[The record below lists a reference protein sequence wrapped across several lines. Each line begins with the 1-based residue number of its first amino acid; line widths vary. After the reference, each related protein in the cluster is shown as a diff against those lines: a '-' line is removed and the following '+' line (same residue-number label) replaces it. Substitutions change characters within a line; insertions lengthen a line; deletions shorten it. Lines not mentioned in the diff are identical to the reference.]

1 MTRSKPLRRSRGITS
16 PVVVV
21 FVGEKL
27 SGKEQAAQYLV
38 KKYGFH
44 GYHFSRILTDI
55 LQRLHLPV
63 SRMNQMHLVGA
74 LRERF
79 GGGVLAEVI
88 KQDILKHGYKRV
100 VLDGLRHPAEYDA
113 LKVLPGFLLVYL
125 TAPLN
130 VRYQRARQR
139 REKAGEHRLSLQ
151 DFKREEK
158 LVTEVFISKLGH
170 KAKVKVV
177 NEGSLSELYH
187 RLEEELVK
195 PYLL

>member
-1 MTRSKPLRRSRGITS
+1 MTRSQPLRRSRGTTS

-27 SGKEQAAQYLV
+27 SGKEQAAQHLV

-63 SRMNQMHLVGA
+63 SRVNQMHLVGA

-113 LKVLPGFLLVYL
+113 LKALPGFLLVYL

-139 REKAGEHRLSLQ
+139 REKVGEHRLSLQ

-158 LVTEVFISKLGH
+158 LVTDVFISKLGH

-177 NEGSLSELYH
+177 NEGSLSELY
-187 RLEEELVK
+187 RKLEEELVK

>member
-1 MTRSKPLRRSRGITS
+1 MPPGRFRSSTRPL
-16 PVVVV
+16 VVV

-27 SGKEQAAQYLV
+27 AGKEQAAQYLV

-55 LQRLHLPV
+55 LRRLHLPA
-63 SRMNQMHLVGA
+63 SRMNQMHLAGA

-88 KQDILKHGYKRV
+88 KQDIQEHGYRRV

-113 LKVLPGFLLVYL
+113 LRGLPGFVLVYL
-125 TAPLN
+125 TAPLAL
-130 VRYQRARQR
+130 RYQRARHR
-139 REKAGEHRLSLQ
+139 REKTGERRLSLQ
-151 DFKREEK
+151 EFKREEK
-158 LVTEVFISKLGH
+158 LVTELYITKLGH
-170 KAKVKVV
+170 RAKVKLV
-177 NEGSLSELYH
+177 NDGTIAELQ
-187 RLEEELVK
+187 RNIEELLVK